1 MIKVSIKVKI
11 HPGKKKEF
19 MHALMGFRSVQGL
32 IDQLRKEKGCLKY
45 HLHKDKDQKDRFI
58 IESEWHT
65 LEEFEKHFRSKCYSI
80 LLGAIHVLCNS
91 PEVEITNESRILGM
105 EAIEKARKE
114 ESKS

>member
-45 HLHKDKDQKDRFI
+45 YVRKNRDQIDEFY
-58 IESEWHT
+58 IESEWHNK
-65 LEEFEKHFRSKCYSI
+65 EAFELHCQGRCFTI
-80 LLGAIHVLCNS
+80 LLGAIGILCNS
-91 PEVEITNESRILGM
+91 PEVKISNESKILGM
-105 EAIEKARKE
+105 EAIEKTRKK